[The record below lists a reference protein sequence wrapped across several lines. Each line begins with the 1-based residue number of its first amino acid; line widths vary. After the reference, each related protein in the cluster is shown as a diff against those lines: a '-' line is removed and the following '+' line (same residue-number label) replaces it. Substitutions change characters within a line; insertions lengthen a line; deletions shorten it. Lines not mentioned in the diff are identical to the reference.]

1 MNILLIGEIVTMLR
15 PQQMGQKI
23 IGTGKVVDL
32 RLPSS
37 SDNVVIPTH
46 NVPVVV
52 SAVESSAEGVI
63 SVGQLVLW
71 PREQIVLPRTR
82 SPSSTNAMIHNQD
95 VEQPSKLPSPVSD
108 VDPSAEDDGLMN
120 YALQCIQLGTVLMQL
135 NDTEKEGDGERSLI
149 NWKIMMLYFRSRT
162 RGAKYAYEA
171 MRFITFVKALY
182 TERMAHRILH
192 GQFVN
197 EKGGSGNNC
206 ANDLRMEMLVK
217 TNKNILQGM
226 CGNKTLT
233 AVQRSTRAAHGLEK
247 IVSTFDEQCG
257 GHPDSTSHTDTCNKD
272 DIKDMIKILHG
283 IKAFDYQPGRKML
296 SFPNAHRSPLEKLN
310 IRTLHDW
317 LNKHKKRLAKNPL
330 VGCDEDD
337 ADEEDDE
344 EDNEDD
350 EEDYDHID
358 VNASADEESDM

>member
-1 MNILLIGEIVTMLR
+1 MLR

-37 SDNVVIPTH
+37 SDNVVLPTH

-149 NWKIMMLYFRSRT
+149 NWKLMMIYFRSRT

-247 IVSTFDEQCG
+247 SLALLMNNAVDTLIQRYPVVS
-257 GHPDSTSHTDTCNKD
+257 PTSRFAN
-272 DIKDMIKILHG
+272 G
-283 IKAFDYQPGRKML
+283 QFANVSGR
-296 SFPNAHRSPLEKLN
+296 FANAHPRSYVSSPTS
-310 IRTLHDW
+310 RSSY
-317 LNKHKKRLAKNPL
+317 KRRI
-330 VGCDEDD
+330 VRHC
-337 ADEEDDE
+337 
-344 EDNEDD
+344 
-350 EEDYDHID
+350 Y
-358 VNASADEESDM
+358 